1 MVNYK
6 YIKNGLYFD
15 SFCKLSLN
23 CGIISVITKLISTHA
38 WIWIKFSFSTFSV
51 QVLDVVEVLTLGSQ
65 RYYMLEKQ
73 THLANLF
80 VLSCRVRLW

>member
-15 SFCKLSLN
+15 FFCKLSLN

-38 WIWIKFSFSTFSV
+38 WI
-51 QVLDVVEVLTLGSQ
+51 
-65 RYYMLEKQ
+65 
-73 THLANLF
+73 
-80 VLSCRVRLW
+80 